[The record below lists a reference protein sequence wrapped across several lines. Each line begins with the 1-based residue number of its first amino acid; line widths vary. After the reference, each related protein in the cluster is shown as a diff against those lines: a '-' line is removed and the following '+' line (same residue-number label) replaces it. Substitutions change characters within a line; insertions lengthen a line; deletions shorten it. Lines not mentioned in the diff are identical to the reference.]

1 MGIPLYFKQISEK
14 YPNIIKDKLDKQVNN
29 SLFLDLN
36 CAIHPC
42 CRKILEEYSDTK
54 FNNNSIVE
62 AKMITEIL
70 NYIQKLVG
78 LVNPSLLYIAI
89 DGVAPCAKMNQQRLR
104 RYKNIYEKEKINEI
118 KRQEKVGLNTFDWNT
133 NAISPGTE
141 FMHKLSKKIK
151 HEITNNKLY
160 EQIKV
165 YFSDSNVAGEGEH
178 KILDFIKTNDLCGN
192 IIIYGLDADLIILS
206 FVSHKNN
213 IYLLR
218 ESLQFGKPVMNSFL
232 YLDIDNLKYFIVKD
246 LKEQILCSDPTLLF
260 NIDKLN
266 NLLDDYIFISF
277 LVGNDFLPHL
287 LAFDLRNDGLTFLLD
302 KYVELYVIYEKNL
315 VNSKKKTLNWDFIK
329 VYFNSL
335 KNYES
340 DILHKMSN
348 KRKKFRFNRTHDNEY
363 DKKIDLLNNYPILN
377 QTKED
382 YIDIGTK
389 NWKYRF
395 YNKAMNIYDDDDIS
409 KCCLNY
415 LTGLKW
421 TYEYYFKGCNSWKWK
436 YNYRH
441 CPSLVDI
448 INVMSKT
455 YLNEIKIKENKPY
468 SPIVQLLSI
477 FPKTSIN
484 LIPDEYKILM
494 GPKSSIA
501 DYYPEKYNIDTYYK
515 RYFWQCEPILPLIDY
530 DRIHSA
536 FKKIKISSSL
546 QNRLQG
552 DIFIK

>member
-14 YPNIIKDKLDKQVNN
+14 YPNIIKESLDTTKDN

-54 FNNNSIVE
+54 FNNNLVIE
-62 AKMITEIL
+62 KKMITEIL
-70 NYIQKLVG
+70 NYIQTLVG
-78 LVNPSLLYIAI
+78 MVNPTFLYIAI

-104 RYKNIYEKEKINEI
+104 RYKNIYEKEKMNEI
-118 KRQEKVGLNTFDWNT
+118 KREEKIELTTFDWNT

-141 FMHKLSKKIK
+141 FMYKLSDKIK
-151 HEITNNKLY
+151 TEITTNKLY
-160 EQIKV
+160 ENIKV
-165 YFSDSNVAGEGEH
+165 NFSDSNIAGEGEH
-178 KILDFIKTNDLCGN
+178 KILDFIKTNDLDGN

-206 FVSHKNN
+206 FVSHKQN
-213 IYLLR
+213 IFLLR
-218 ESLQFGKPVMNSFL
+218 EALQFGKTILNKFL

-246 LKEQILCSDPTLLF
+246 LQEKILCSDPTLLF
-260 NIDKLN
+260 DIDKLN

-302 KYVELYVIYEKNL
+302 KYIEMYVIYEKNL
-315 VNSKKKTLNWDFIK
+315 VNSKKTTLNWDYIK

-340 DILHKMSN
+340 DRLYKMSK
-348 KRKKFRFNRTHDNEY
+348 KRQKFRFNRTHNSEY
-363 DKKIDLLNNYPILN
+363 DKKVDLLNNYPILN
-377 QTKED
+377 QECEH
-382 YIDIGTK
+382 YVDIGTK

-395 YNKAMNIYDDDDIS
+395 YNKAMNIYDDDDIN

-415 LTGLKW
+415 ITGLKW
-421 TYEYYFKGCNSWKWK
+421 TYEYYFKGCKSWKWK
-436 YNYRH
+436 YDYRH

-448 INVMSKT
+448 IHVMGNT
-455 YLNEIKIKENKPY
+455 YLNEIKIKETKPY
-468 SPIVQLLSI
+468 SPIVQLLAI
-477 FPKTSIN
+477 FPKSSVD
-484 LIPDEYKILM
+484 LIPDDYKKLM
-494 GPKSSIA
+494 GTNSSIA
-501 DYYPEKYNIDTYYK
+501 DYYPTTYKIDTYYK
-515 RYFWQCEPILPLIDY
+515 RYFWQCEPVLPLIDY

-536 FKKIKISSSL
+536 FKKIKISSKL
-546 QNRLQG
+546 KIRLES